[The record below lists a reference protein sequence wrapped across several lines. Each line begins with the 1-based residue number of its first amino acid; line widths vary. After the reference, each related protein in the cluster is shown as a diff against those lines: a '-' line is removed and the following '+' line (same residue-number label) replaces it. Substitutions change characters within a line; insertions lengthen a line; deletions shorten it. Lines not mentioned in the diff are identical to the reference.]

1 MAYGPMMHKIILT
14 YNNIM
19 DNKDCIICVIIAL
32 VSALSGA
39 FIQNLIDKCRLE
51 NLERQN
57 QKFKEMIENKM
68 KDFKNQINL
77 NNINNV

>member
-1 MAYGPMMHKIILT
+1 MME
-14 YNNIM
+14 
-19 DNKDCIICVIIAL
+19 NKDCIICVIIAL

-57 QKFKEMIENKM
+57 QKFKEMIEIKM
-68 KDFKNQINL
+68 KQYNL
-77 NNINNV
+77 NNVNDVP

>member
-1 MAYGPMMHKIILT
+1 
-14 YNNIM
+14 M
-19 DNKDCIICVIIAL
+19 DNKDCVICIIIAL

-57 QKFKEMIENKM
+57 QKFKESIENKM
-68 KDFKNQINL
+68 KQFNL
-77 NNINNV
+77 NHVNDV

>member
-1 MAYGPMMHKIILT
+1 ME
-14 YNNIM
+14 
-19 DNKDCIICVIIAL
+19 NKDCIICVVIAL

-57 QKFKEMIENKM
+57 QKFKEMIEIKM
-68 KDFKNQINL
+68 KQHNL
-77 NNINNV
+77 NNVNDV

>member
-1 MAYGPMMHKIILT
+1 
-14 YNNIM
+14 M
-19 DNKDCIICVIIAL
+19 DNKDCFICVIIAL

-57 QKFKEMIENKM
+57 EKFKEMIEAKM
-68 KDFKNQINL
+68 KQFNL
-77 NNINNV
+77 NNVNGEV

>member
-1 MAYGPMMHKIILT
+1 
-14 YNNIM
+14 M

-57 QKFKEMIENKM
+57 QKFKEMIEIKM
-68 KDFKNQINL
+68 KQYKSK
-77 NNINNV
+77 

>member
-1 MAYGPMMHKIILT
+1 ME
-14 YNNIM
+14 
-19 DNKDCIICVIIAL
+19 NKDCIICIIIAF

-57 QKFKEMIENKM
+57 QKFKEMIEIKM
-68 KDFKNQINL
+68 KQFNL
-77 NNINNV
+77 NNVNDV

>member
-1 MAYGPMMHKIILT
+1 MFKIILI

-32 VSALSGA
+32 VSALSGP

-57 QKFKEMIENKM
+57 ERFKESIENKM
-68 KDFKNQINL
+68 RQFNL
-77 NNINNV
+77 NRINNVS

>member
-1 MAYGPMMHKIILT
+1 
-14 YNNIM
+14 M

-51 NLERQN
+51 NLEREN
-57 QKFKEMIENKM
+57 LNFKEMMENKM
-68 KDFKNQINL
+68 KTFKNEINSKINL
-77 NNINNV
+77 NSFNDDV

>member
-1 MAYGPMMHKIILT
+1 
-14 YNNIM
+14 M
-19 DNKDCIICVIIAL
+19 DNKDCIICAIIAL

-57 QKFKEMIENKM
+57 QKFREMIEIKM
-68 KDFKNQINL
+68 KQHNV
-77 NNINNV
+77 NNVNDVP

>member
-1 MAYGPMMHKIILT
+1 
-14 YNNIM
+14 M

-57 QKFKEMIENKM
+57 QKFKESIENKM
-68 KDFKNQINL
+68 RQFNL
-77 NNINNV
+77 NRINNVS

>member
-1 MAYGPMMHKIILT
+1 
-14 YNNIM
+14 M

-32 VSALSGA
+32 VCAVSGA

-57 QKFKEMIENKM
+57 QKFKEMIESKM
-68 KDFKNQINL
+68 KDFKKEIYL
-77 NNINNV
+77 NNTNNV

>member
-1 MAYGPMMHKIILT
+1 
-14 YNNIM
+14 M

-32 VSALSGA
+32 VCAVSDA

-57 QKFKEMIENKM
+57 QKFKEMIEIKM
-68 KDFKNQINL
+68 KQYNL
-77 NNINNV
+77 NNVNDV

>member
-1 MAYGPMMHKIILT
+1 MFKS
-14 YNNIM
+14 NINIFKYIM
-19 DNKDCIICVIIAL
+19 ENKDCIICVIAL

-57 QKFKEMIENKM
+57 QKFKEMIENET
-68 KDFKNQINL
+68 I
-77 NNINNV
+77 